1 MREALKNNSMRAF
14 VFAVIVAC
22 IVFVLTHV
30 FFQNTT
36 SRVIVAGV
44 FPADTLVTVHSLS
57 GSGKSSELDSFI
69 IKAGAGKATRGGTRV
84 MNLPIKK
91 LRIQFELEPD
101 AHKQLSNNKPLDFT
115 LSQIQVIKPYQNH
128 YYYSGKYIA
137 QGFQSSQSID
147 DSGRRFT
154 YGETQTVL
162 DSRES
167 IGEPNWLLVL
177 GVTALFFVAVFLLAR
192 NTSLLSLPAFEDM
205 SLGNKISSSGEFNS
219 INGLRGLAALL
230 VILSHTAPEFESVQV
245 GLALLFVISG
255 FLLSKPFVLDSQK
268 IFRWDSIERYVVKRL
283 KRILPMYYLYIFLI
297 YVVTFE
303 FDTAIRHF
311 FFVQSAGH
319 LWPMTQIFAFY
330 MMLPFVLLLTSYTYR
345 FSRFLPVAILAVFI
359 YLSVVYMGSW
369 TPFYNGLYS
378 HKFFLYA
385 FFIGVLSSYIQ
396 YDWIA
401 KYVSPD
407 WGNRWSREALGI
419 VAALITFYIIAW
431 SAPMKPSPEI
441 FHWVSQFWLKCIVS
455 AAIILLALNTPKTAF
470 QWLISNWLFRSV
482 GVIGFSFYILHGL
495 GMQIFEQIQIQYLA
509 SPNAGERS
517 WEFLLGSFCV
527 SYAMAV
533 ITYSFVERPFF
544 GYREKNQTS

>member
-1 MREALKNNSMRAF
+1 MREAPKNKTMLAL
-14 VFAVIVAC
+14 VIAVTVAC

-44 FPADTLVTVHSLS
+44 FPVDTLVSVHSLATN
-57 GSGKSSELDSFI
+57 GKSSELDSFI
-69 IKAGAGKATRGGTRV
+69 IEAGAEKPTRGGTRV

-91 LRIQFELEPD
+91 LRIEFEAQTQEP
-101 AHKQLSNNKPLDFT
+101 LSNGDTLDFT

-128 YYYSGKYIA
+128 YYYSGKYLA
-137 QGFQSSQSID
+137 QGFHSSQSQD
-147 DSGRRFT
+147 DSGRKIAYGQTPAVLESRST
-154 YGETQTVL
+154 IGET
-162 DSRES
+162 
-167 IGEPNWLLVL
+167 NWLLVL
-177 GVTALFFVAVFLLAR
+177 GMTALFFVTIFLLAR
-192 NTSLLSLPAFEDM
+192 NTSIFSLPAFADM
-205 SLGNKISSSGEFNS
+205 SLGNKISSSSEFDT
-219 INGLRGLAALL
+219 INGIRGLAALL
-230 VILSHTAPEFESVQV
+230 VILSHTAPGFESVQM

-268 IFRWDSIERYVVKRL
+268 IFKWESIERYVVKRL
-283 KRILPMYYLYIFLI
+283 KRILPMYYLYVFLI

-330 MMLPFVLLLTSYTYR
+330 MMLPFVLFITSYTYR
-345 FSRFLPVAILAVFI
+345 FSRFLPIVLLSIFV
-359 YLSVVYMGSW
+359 YLSVIYMGDW
-369 TPFYNGLYS
+369 TPFYNGHYS

-385 FFIGVLSSYIQ
+385 FLIGVVSSYIQ

-401 KYVSPD
+401 KYIKPD
-407 WGNRWSREALGI
+407 WGNRWSREVLGI
-419 VAALITFYIIAW
+419 VAGLITFYIIAW

-455 AAIILLALNTPKTAF
+455 AAIILLALNTPNTVYRS
-470 QWLISNWLFRSV
+470 LISNWLFRSV

-509 SPNAGERS
+509 SPNAGARS
-517 WEFLLGSFCV
+517 WEFLLGAFCV
-527 SYAMAV
+527 SYIMAV
-533 ITYSFVERPFF
+533 ITYSYVERPFF
-544 GYREKNQTS
+544 GYREKNQTA